1 MNSPASAA
9 TQGPAYD
16 HSSKEILKGWI
27 AAGLWI
33 GIIAV
38 ESTNYLS
45 SEHTSRFLFPIL
57 HYLFGITAKQFSP
70 LHVFIRKGGHFVGY
84 AMLSFL
90 LFRAWRATLPS
101 LKRWAF
107 KWSAIAFFM
116 TAFVASMD
124 EWHQTYI
131 PSRTGT
137 LHDVFLDSFAALTM
151 QALIAWYLLRDRKA

>member
-1 MNSPASAA
+1 MY
-9 TQGPAYD
+9 G

-33 GIIAV
+33 GIIVV
-38 ESTNYLS
+38 ESTSYLS
-45 SEHTSRFLFPIL
+45 SDNTGHILFRVF
-57 HYLFGITAKQFSP
+57 HYLFGISPEHFRP
-70 LHVFIRKGGHFVGY
+70 LHTFIRKGGHFVGY

-90 LFRAWRATLPS
+90 LFRAWKATLPS
-101 LKRWAF
+101 LKRWTL

-151 QALIAWYLLRDRKA
+151 QVLIAWFLLREQKAKP